1 VRARIQA
8 EIARLRAEEEDVKKQ
23 MALALEREN
32 IDRERGSRD
41 GEEGQIKS
49 STSLQVDLEEVQ
61 KKVERFHKRRS
72 LDDLP
77 EVKEAKEKV
86 VDCYQRLSSRPLD
99 CWREVEEFKL
109 SVRKAEKEFIE
120 TLR

>member
-1 VRARIQA
+1 MRTRIQA

-32 IDRERGSRD
+32 IERERG

-49 STSLQVDLEEVQ
+49 STSLQADLEEVQ
-61 KKVERFHKRRS
+61 KKVERYHKRRS

-86 VDCYQRLSSRPLD
+86 VDCYQ
-99 CWREVEEFKL
+99 
-109 SVRKAEKEFIE
+109 
-120 TLR
+120 